1 MEIGNGGRRGGLS
14 YPSHD
19 SHGSRASM
27 RMRRKTYDESYF
39 YGLKTMIKK
48 SRTAENLDRLFHA
61 CQRYRKGSHCYYFKW
76 VDDDDYQGVV
86 VGGTKKDTETD
97 LEVENAY
104 DEWRVKVAWR
114 LGSLKAEVKA
124 LKLLII
130 FMFVV
135 VVISVILYCL
145 ICTSKYIQLCY

>member
-61 CQRYRKGSHCYYFKW
+61 CQRYRVSGVEKRLNVFHLVLCCW
-76 VDDDDYQGVV
+76 VFFHFFCFLLLKIAEGQ
-86 VGGTKKDTETD
+86 
-97 LEVENAY
+97 
-104 DEWRVKVAWR
+104 
-114 LGSLKAEVKA
+114 SL
-124 LKLLII
+124 LL
-130 FMFVV
+130 
-135 VVISVILYCL
+135 L
-145 ICTSKYIQLCY
+145 